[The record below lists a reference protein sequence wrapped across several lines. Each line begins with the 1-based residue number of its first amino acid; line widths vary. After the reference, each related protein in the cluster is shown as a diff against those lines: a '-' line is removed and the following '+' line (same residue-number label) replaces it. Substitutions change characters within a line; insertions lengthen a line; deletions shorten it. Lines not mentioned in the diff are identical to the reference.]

1 MKKYLLETKWVG
13 AGLAVLLSLLASWVI
28 SAKISLFI
36 ETTTPY
42 VSEQIKGFLPITVEN
57 GTITEPQNT
66 VIHKE
71 YALGSETFHVVL
83 NTETDELS
91 SDDIKNSG
99 LYVSRKFMY
108 MVSPQKSE
116 IRSLSTIPNMR
127 FDDELL
133 RTGEE
138 WLQKNVGK
146 YLFIGLFLMLLGTI
160 GIASLIYAGLTQL
173 LIGKAVAADFART
186 LRITTLGYLV
196 LLTIELFGGLSINM
210 LIKFVLIVLLNYYI
224 NKNLYQVENK

>member
-1 MKKYLLETKWVG
+1 MKKFLLETKWVG
-13 AGLAVLLSLLASWVI
+13 VGLAVLLSFIISWTL

-66 VIHKE
+66 VIQKE
-71 YALGSETFHVVL
+71 YALGDETFHVVL

-91 SDDIKNSG
+91 TDDIKDTG
-99 LYVSRKFMY
+99 LYISRKYMY

-127 FDDELL
+127 FDNELVQA
-133 RTGEE
+133 GEE
-138 WLQKNVGK
+138 WLQKNTEK
-146 YLFIGLFLMLLGTI
+146 YLFIGLFLMLLITI

-173 LIGKAVAADFART
+173 LIGRAVAADFVRT

-196 LLTIELFGGLSINM
+196 LLTVELFGGLSINM